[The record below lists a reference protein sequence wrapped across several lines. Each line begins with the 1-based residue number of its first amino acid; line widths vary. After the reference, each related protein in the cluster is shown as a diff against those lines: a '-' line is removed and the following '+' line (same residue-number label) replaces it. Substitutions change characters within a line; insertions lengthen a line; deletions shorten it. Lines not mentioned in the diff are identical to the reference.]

1 MPGIGADALRELI
14 RDVVVGLA
22 PDAEGARDEGT
33 LLREDLGYDSLA
45 LAELAF
51 ALEEIFRLPPM
62 PTDETADVTTSGDVE
77 SLVVRLIERGEL
89 SYDEAALRDAVR
101 RTATP
106 LAGRQE
112 GT

>member
-22 PDAEGARDEGT
+22 PDAGAAVDEGT
-33 LLREDLGYDSLA
+33 LLRDGLGYDSLA

-62 PTDETADVTTSGDVE
+62 PTDETVDVTTVGDVE
-77 SLVVRLIERGEL
+77 SLVVRLIEHGGL
-89 SYDEAALRDAVR
+89 SYDEAALREAVR
-101 RTATP
+101 QTATP
-106 LAGRQE
+106 LARRGD